1 MPNWGYTVNKDN
13 QVDFDNNNRMI
24 LSRILVVEPSFGL
37 CIACGSCA
45 GTCSAANFT
54 NFSLR
59 LVNVMISRGETNNLL
74 KEIAKCMFCGKCT
87 LVCPRSV
94 NTRNV
99 IMTIKKE
106 ITELSNN

>member
-13 QVDFDNNNRMI
+13 QLDFDNNNMVI
-24 LSRILVVEPSFGL
+24 LSRILAVEPSFGL

-59 LVNVMISRGETNNLL
+59 LVNVLIARGETNNLL
-74 KEIAKCMFCGKCT
+74 KEITKCLFCGKCT
-87 LVCPRSV
+87 LVCPRGV